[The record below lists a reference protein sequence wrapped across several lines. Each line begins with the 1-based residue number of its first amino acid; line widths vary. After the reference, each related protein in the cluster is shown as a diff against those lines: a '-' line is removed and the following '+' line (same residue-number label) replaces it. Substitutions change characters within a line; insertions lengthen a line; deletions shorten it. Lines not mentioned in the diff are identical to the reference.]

1 MDVAPDVVSS
11 SCQSGDVLGHVLQ
24 GVRWVVFDVGETL
37 VDESRLWEAIAEQCG
52 VSVATVCGVLG
63 GLVERGEDYDRLWD
77 VLGVERVDPG
87 FRIEPRDL
95 YPDALDC
102 IAITRSLDISV
113 GIAGNQPAGLHDSL
127 LKAGVSADFVG
138 SSSAWGVRKPDPEFF
153 IRIIDAAHVPAHTIL
168 YVGDR
173 LDNDVLPARRA
184 GMKTVHIRRGPWG
197 FLHAQHPEAAL
208 ADVQIHSLHELAA
221 HLNGSRGG

>member
-87 FRIEPRDL
+87 LRIEPRDL

-173 LDNDVLPARRA
+173 LDNDVLPAQRA